1 MQALAAHRATLT
13 IWQTSPAGTSWIKT
27 QAIRVPIQYGSSG

>member
-1 MQALAAHRATLT
+1 MQALAVHQAALT
-13 IWQTSPAGTSWIKT
+13 IWQASPGSTSWTKT